1 MATNVAITIIILV
14 AALVGAASG
23 NAIEDAFAQQGI
35 VVTVV
40 PDMSGTGYIISGE
53 STRVAETIGSIIGNM
68 AGVGKPIEVRI
79 LDLNNGQDVYIVDVS
94 SQQLK
99 ALVATQGNQEQF
111 LNVYRDIVATAVIE
125 PKYGRPGG
133 KFTGYVT
140 PGGPSIAAV
149 GQSVQPDWNNYDSA
163 QAA

>member
-1 MATNVAITIIILV
+1 VQKIIIALIVLV
-14 AALVGAASG
+14 ASIGFVSG

-35 VVTVV
+35 VVTVQPV
-40 PDMSGTGYIISGE
+40 DNGYIISGE
-53 STRVAETIGSIIGNM
+53 TLNVASVMGSIIGNM
-68 AGVGKPIEVRI
+68 AGVGKQVQVRL

-94 SQQLK
+94 PAQFK
-99 ALVATQGNQEQF
+99 ALVATVSDQDKF
-111 LNVYRDIVATAVIE
+111 LSVYADIVATAVVE

-140 PGGPSIAAV
+140 PGGPGIGMVS
-149 GQSVQPDWNNYDSA
+149 QSVQPDWNNYDGG